1 MDELPNAPHP
11 HTAHWFSINRSEI
24 VAFGNDVILQIQAGK
39 RHIAIKAPVKS
50 GKREIVEYISA
61 RSKQLGMKNSMFYNT
76 ALNRKDVKSQ
86 KEELEKYKINTH
98 CISGEKQCYDAIE
111 AIELSD
117 SSISCID
124 ECDYGSGKRQKMAP
138 LFNKFIDIVPHV
150 FLYFSATIEETSVSA
165 IKNRPDFHQMEFI
178 PPPTYRGAKWFLDNG
193 LVFPPSSFFEKDDG
207 GNISFTEHAFNVIRE
222 CVTPDRNVCVVRVSG
237 GIRTSSFHP
246 DVVKNDLQNKLNLR
260 IPGEKPWE
268 IVVGDEKYIIEWENN
283 RIAKSYTIL
292 KDNRVVIVISQTCT
306 RGTDLKYWHAGLA
319 FWHDS
324 RKAEKSNA
332 NTLAQAFLR
341 VAHYGEEGHHIRLY
355 ADERLIR
362 YVIDDDFDEYSKSG
376 GKAPTRTKKFELLVD
391 GVRTT
396 TLVSTPA
403 SMYGSNLDRAV
414 HQKGSTHIIKFEI
427 TDEEKSTF
435 ESDNMLNI
443 LRNHNEDAYIK
454 YKSYEPHCWNIDT
467 DSKCEKYGLNAMIK
481 KDAYSSETNIRD
493 KDKTKNVLMIYLH
506 ENTLIFSAW
515 NGEETK
521 TSLGR
526 EPVANCGG
534 GKADI

>member
-11 HTAHWFSINRSEI
+11 HTAHWFSSNRSEI

-61 RSKQLGMKNSMFYNT
+61 RSKQLGMKHSMFYIT

-86 KEELEKYKINTH
+86 KEELEKYTINTH
-98 CISGEKQCYDAIE
+98 CISGDIQCYDAIE

-117 SSISCID
+117 YSISCID

-246 DVVKNDLQNKLNLR
+246 EVVRNDLQNKLNLR

-268 IVVGDEKYIIEWENN
+268 IVVGDEKNMIEWENN
-283 RIAKSYTIL
+283 RIAKSYTI
-292 KDNRVVIVISQTCT
+292 
-306 RGTDLKYWHAGLA
+306 
-319 FWHDS
+319 
-324 RKAEKSNA
+324 
-332 NTLAQAFLR
+332 
-341 VAHYGEEGHHIRLY
+341 
-355 ADERLIR
+355 
-362 YVIDDDFDEYSKSG
+362 
-376 GKAPTRTKKFELLVD
+376 
-391 GVRTT
+391 
-396 TLVSTPA
+396 
-403 SMYGSNLDRAV
+403 
-414 HQKGSTHIIKFEI
+414 
-427 TDEEKSTF
+427 
-435 ESDNMLNI
+435 
-443 LRNHNEDAYIK
+443 
-454 YKSYEPHCWNIDT
+454 
-467 DSKCEKYGLNAMIK
+467 
-481 KDAYSSETNIRD
+481 
-493 KDKTKNVLMIYLH
+493 
-506 ENTLIFSAW
+506 
-515 NGEETK
+515 
-521 TSLGR
+521 
-526 EPVANCGG
+526 
-534 GKADI
+534 